1 MIHPYR
7 DLSWKA
13 HNAIPK
19 DNAYALLPISSIE
32 QHGPHMPVGTD
43 DFILEYVLRRLTG
56 DPAVQPEIYALPVIH
71 YGLSPEHMDFPGTIT
86 LSSQTLS
93 AMIGDILSSLRQ
105 HGWQRMVLLNSH
117 GGNKPFLHGLAQE
130 WRRRFGLTVYVMD
143 TCNSL
148 YDRYAAG
155 VMETPPA
162 LEVHAGEDE
171 TSQLLCAYPDTVHME
186 ELEAG
191 FGKSVG
197 HLPGQKDSWF
207 TAEVDPSGIIG
218 AAHLAT
224 REKGEELTA
233 LVCRSV
239 VEQLNAMEA

>member
-1 MIHPYR
+1 MIHSYR

-13 HNAIPK
+13 HGAIPK
-19 DNAYALLPISSIE
+19 DQAYALLPISSIE
-32 QHGPHMPVGTD
+32 QHGPHLPVGTD

-56 DPAVQPEIYALPVIH
+56 DPAVRPELYALPVIH
-71 YGLSPEHMDFPGTIT
+71 YGLSPEHMDFPGTLT
-86 LSSQTLS
+86 LSSQTL
-93 AMIGDILSSLRQ
+93 AAVIGDLLASLRQ
-105 HGWQRMVLLNSH
+105 HGWQRVVLLNSH

-130 WRRRFGLTVYVMD
+130 WRRRFGLTVYVID

-148 YDRYAAG
+148 YDGYAAE
-155 VMETPPA
+155 VMETPPE

-171 TSQLLCAYPDTVHME
+171 TSQLLCAFPETVRME
-186 ELEAG
+186 ELETG
-191 FGKSVG
+191 FDKAVG
-197 HLPGQKDSWF
+197 RLPRQKDSWF
-207 TAEVDPSGIIG
+207 TGEVNPSGIVG

-224 REKGEELTA
+224 REKGERLTA